1 MQSIDWFDPDN
12 LIEKEREKKRQNEK
26 LQLALV
32 EAQEARRQAA
42 VDKQRQ
48 MAEDTSVPFDEIGQR
63 IIERDGKKYKQ
74 QRWEYLYEDPVEYL
88 YEEEEITSDHADDT
102 TTEEDDTTETE

>member
-1 MQSIDWFDPDN
+1 METYKTAF
-12 LIEKEREKKRQNEK
+12 QNAENNISTVVT
-26 LQLALV
+26 LV

-48 MAEDTSVPFDEIGQR
+48 IAEDTSVPFDEFGQR
-63 IIERDGKKYKQ
+63 IIKRDGKKYKQ

-88 YEEEEITSDHADDT
+88 YEEEEITSDHEDDT
-102 TTEEDDTTETE
+102 TTETE